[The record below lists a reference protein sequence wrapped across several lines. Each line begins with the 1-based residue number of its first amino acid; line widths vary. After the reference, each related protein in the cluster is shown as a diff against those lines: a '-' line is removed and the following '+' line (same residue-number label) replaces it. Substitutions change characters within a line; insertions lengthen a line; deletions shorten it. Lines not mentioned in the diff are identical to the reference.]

1 MRRCKERRKWCICI
15 PRVRSFVQPATNGI
29 ESETFQTLG
38 LYQHQKKKSLQYA
51 IRLSNALTEF
61 ISEVYN

>member
-1 MRRCKERRKWCICI
+1 MRRCKKKG
-15 PRVRSFVQPATNGI
+15 VNGVCAFHV
-29 ESETFQTLG
+29 SKV
-38 LYQHQKKKSLQYA
+38 LYNRQQLELNLRLFKRLECSNIKKKSLQYA